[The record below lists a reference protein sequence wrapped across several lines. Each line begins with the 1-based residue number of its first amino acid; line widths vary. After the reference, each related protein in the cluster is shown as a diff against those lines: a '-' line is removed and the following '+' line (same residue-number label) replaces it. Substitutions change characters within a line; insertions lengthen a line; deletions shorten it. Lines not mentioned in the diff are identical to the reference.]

1 MKRNFT
7 ALENTPFDV
16 AIIGGGATGAAIAL
30 DCSLRGLKTAL
41 VEKGDFSAATSA
53 ASSKLMH
60 GGLRYLAN
68 GEIGLVREGLRE
80 RGIWQRIAK
89 HLVRPLPFILPT
101 YQPFMQSRNA
111 MLFGLTAYDWLAV
124 GRNFGADAMQR
135 MPGHRVVNVAQ
146 TMGLMPGLD
155 KDGINGP
162 ITGGMIYHDAQMLSP
177 ERLCLAL
184 VRSAVNAGAVAV
196 NYAAALDFTIT
207 DNKIDAM
214 QVKDMASGRKIHLT
228 ASVFVNAAGPW
239 ADMLM
244 QRATQTPPPRRL
256 VRSKGI
262 HFVTRDITRGT
273 ALAMPLD
280 GEHLFVLPWQRMSLF
295 ATTDTAYHGDPD
307 KVSVSDDDIAALL
320 GKAQKALPRL
330 GLTRKDIVY
339 AYAGL
344 RPLVADPADEKGG
357 DDDNATYGLSRGA
370 EILDHSAHGGPDGL
384 ISALGGKWTTS
395 RRLAEQVTDRVL
407 RHLRRPT
414 QTCRTGATLLAC
426 CPRRNLSDFMDEMRA
441 AYPHIGHGD
450 IDLLSRLYGTLLPD
464 MMAVDTG
471 GLEAMR
477 DPLLAA
483 RTAFAV
489 QNEMAVQL
497 DDIVRRRLHEGQ
509 IGALSNQKINV
520 MADYMA
526 DRLGWSDAQKAT
538 QLKQT
543 QKALALPPARRK
555 RKATKDT
562 D

>member
-1 MKRNFT
+1 MQRIFS
-7 ALENTPFDV
+7 ALEDTPFDV

-30 DCSLRGLKTAL
+30 DCALRGLKTAL

-68 GEIGLVREGLRE
+68 GEIGLVREGLHE

-89 HLVRPLPFILPT
+89 HLVRPLPFVLPT

-111 MLFGLTAYDWLAV
+111 MRLGLTAYDWLAV
-124 GRNFGADAMQR
+124 GRNFGADSMQR
-135 MPGHRVVNVAQ
+135 MPGHRAINTAQ

-155 KDGINGP
+155 RDGINGP

-177 ERLCLAL
+177 ERLCLAM

-196 NYAAALDFTIT
+196 NYAAAQDFTVT
-207 DNKIDAM
+207 DNKIETVT
-214 QVKDMASGRKIHLT
+214 VKDMTNGKKERLR

-239 ADMLM
+239 ADGLM
-244 QRATQTPPPRRL
+244 QQATKAPPPKKL

-262 HFVTRDITRGT
+262 HFLTRDITRGT
-273 ALAMPLD
+273 ALAMPVD
-280 GEHLFVLPWQRMSLF
+280 GEHLFVLPWQGMSLF
-295 ATTDTAYHGDPD
+295 ATTDTAYPGDPD
-307 KVSVSDDDIAALL
+307 KVAVGDDDIAALL

-344 RPLVADPADEKGG
+344 RPLVADPADAKLDGAET
-357 DDDNATYGLSRGA
+357 ATYGLSRGA
-370 EILDHSAHGGPDGL
+370 EILDHKAHGGPEGL
-384 ISALGGKWTTS
+384 ISALGGKWTTA
-395 RRLAEQVTDRVL
+395 RRLAEQVTDAVF
-407 RHLRRPT
+407 RHLQRPT
-414 QTCRTGATLLAC
+414 PTCRTGATLLAC
-426 CPRRNLSDFMDEMRA
+426 CPPRSLADFMDDMRESF
-441 AYPHIGHGD
+441 PHIGHGD
-450 IDLLSRLYGTLLPD
+450 IDALSRLYGTMLPD
-464 MMAVDTG
+464 MMGMDTS
-471 GLEAMR
+471 GLEALR

-483 RTAFAV
+483 RTAFAM
-489 QNEMAVQL
+489 QHEMAIRL

-509 IGALSNQKINV
+509 TGALSARKINAI
-520 MADYMA
+520 ADYMA
-526 DRLGWSDAQKAT
+526 DRQGWSEAEKAK

-555 RKATKDT
+555 GKT
-562 D
+562 DS

>member
-1 MKRNFT
+1 MQRIFS
-7 ALENTPFDV
+7 ALEDTPFDV

-30 DCSLRGLKTAL
+30 DCALRGLKTAL

-89 HLVRPLPFILPT
+89 HLVRPLPFVLPT

-111 MLFGLTAYDWLAV
+111 MRLGLTAYDWLAV
-124 GRNFGADAMQR
+124 GRNFGADSMQR
-135 MPGHRVVNVAQ
+135 MPGHRAINTAQ

-155 KDGINGP
+155 RDGINGP

-177 ERLCLAL
+177 ERLCLAM

-196 NYAAALDFTIT
+196 NYAAAQDFTVT
-207 DNKIDAM
+207 DNKIETVT
-214 QVKDMASGRKIHLT
+214 VKDMTNGKKARLR

-239 ADMLM
+239 ADGLM
-244 QRATQTPPPRRL
+244 QQATKAPPPKKL

-262 HFVTRDITRGT
+262 HFLTRDITRGT
-273 ALAMPLD
+273 ALAMPVD
-280 GEHLFVLPWQRMSLF
+280 GEHLFVLPWQGMSLF
-295 ATTDTAYHGDPD
+295 ATTDTAYPGDPD
-307 KVSVSDDDIAALL
+307 KVAVGDDDIAALL

-344 RPLVADPADEKGG
+344 RPLVADPADAKLDGAET
-357 DDDNATYGLSRGA
+357 ATYGLSRGA
-370 EILDHSAHGGPDGL
+370 EILDHKAHGGPEGL
-384 ISALGGKWTTS
+384 ISALGGKWTTA
-395 RRLAEQVTDRVL
+395 RRLAEQVTDAVF
-407 RHLRRPT
+407 RHLQRPT
-414 QTCRTGATLLAC
+414 PTCRTGATLLAC
-426 CPRRNLSDFMDEMRA
+426 CPPRSLADFMDDMRESF
-441 AYPHIGHGD
+441 PHIGHGD
-450 IDLLSRLYGTLLPD
+450 IDALSRLYGTMLPD
-464 MMAVDTG
+464 MMAMDTS
-471 GLEAMR
+471 GLEALR

-489 QNEMAVQL
+489 QHEMAIRL

-509 IGALSNQKINV
+509 TGALSARKINAI
-520 MADYMA
+520 ADYMA
-526 DRLGWSDAQKAT
+526 DRQGWSEAEKAK

-555 RKATKDT
+555 GKT
-562 D
+562 DS

>member
-1 MKRNFT
+1 MQRIFS
-7 ALENTPFDV
+7 ALEDTPFDV

-30 DCSLRGLKTAL
+30 DCALRGLKTAL
-41 VEKGDFSAATSA
+41 AEKGDFSAATSA

-89 HLVRPLPFILPT
+89 HLVRPLPFVLPT

-111 MLFGLTAYDWLAV
+111 MRLGLTAYDWLAV
-124 GRNFGADAMQR
+124 GRNFGADSMQR
-135 MPGHRVVNVAQ
+135 MPGYRAINTAQ

-155 KDGINGP
+155 RDGINGP

-177 ERLCLAL
+177 ERLCLAM

-196 NYAAALDFTIT
+196 NYAAAQDFTVT
-207 DNKIDAM
+207 GNKIETVT
-214 QVKDMASGRKIHLT
+214 VKDMTNGKKARLR

-239 ADMLM
+239 ADGLM
-244 QRATQTPPPRRL
+244 QQATKAPPPKKL

-262 HFVTRDITRGT
+262 HFLTRDITRGT
-273 ALAMPLD
+273 ALAMPVD
-280 GEHLFVLPWQRMSLF
+280 GEHLFVLPWQGMSLF
-295 ATTDTAYHGDPD
+295 ATTDTAYPGDPD
-307 KVSVSDDDIAALL
+307 KVAVGDDDIAALL

-344 RPLVADPADEKGG
+344 RPLVADPADVKPYGAET
-357 DDDNATYGLSRGA
+357 ATYGLSRGA
-370 EILDHSAHGGPDGL
+370 EILDHKAHGGPEGL
-384 ISALGGKWTTS
+384 ISALGGKWTTA
-395 RRLAEQVTDRVL
+395 RRLAEQVTDAVF
-407 RHLRRPT
+407 RHLQRPT
-414 QTCRTGATLLAC
+414 PTCRTGATLLAC
-426 CPRRNLSDFMDEMRA
+426 CPPRSLADFMDDMRESF
-441 AYPHIGHGD
+441 PHIGHGD
-450 IDLLSRLYGTLLPD
+450 IDALSRLYGTMLPD
-464 MMAVDTG
+464 MMAMDTS
-471 GLEAMR
+471 GLEALR

-489 QNEMAVQL
+489 QHEMAIRL

-509 IGALSNQKINV
+509 TGALSVRKINAI
-520 MADYMA
+520 ADYMA
-526 DRLGWSDAQKAT
+526 DRQGWSEAEKAK

-543 QKALALPPARRK
+543 QKAMALPPARRK
-555 RKATKDT
+555 GKT
-562 D
+562 DS